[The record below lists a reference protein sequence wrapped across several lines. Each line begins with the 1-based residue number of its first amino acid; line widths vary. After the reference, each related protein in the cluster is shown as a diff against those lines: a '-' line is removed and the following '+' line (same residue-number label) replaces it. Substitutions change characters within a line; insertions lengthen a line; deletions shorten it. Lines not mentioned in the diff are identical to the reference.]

1 MQARNY
7 NGNMSTAPRNAAAKR
22 DWGHDE
28 TGCTVLHIDM
38 DAFYASLEIAR
49 HPELRG
55 RPVII
60 GWPGPRSVVSA
71 ANYEARK
78 YGVNSAM
85 PMVRARQLCPGG
97 AYVRVDMTYYRMMSK
112 RIFDEVFRQVTDQI
126 EQVSVDEGYMDVS
139 SALLRWKSPSVI
151 GAWIRA
157 QVAQRFGITCSVGI
171 AANKLVAK
179 MASTNAKP
187 DGMLLIPKARHAEF
201 VQMMPL
207 RGIPG
212 IGPSLEKRLNEW
224 GVKSVAD
231 LAKMDETAL
240 LQATRSKITAH
251 NLYLAARGEDERP
264 IVTHAPEKSIGAE
277 ITFEQDTRNFEE
289 VRELLHH
296 CSNEVTHTLRQ
307 KGLVARTVTVKLRFA
322 DLSYSTKAHTL
333 ERPIDTAAAMYP
345 ESVTLLKAMLRMPA
359 DASDDT
365 PLPREIRL
373 AGVSAS
379 SLSAKGSTPV
389 QLTIDDLLGGG
400 FGTSNRSGQSAS
412 GNRPIADDRSSNRYN
427 GNDDSNHG
435 NASNVNR
442 TDDDYADGHADDFV
456 NEHDDKPTHTIAID
470 TTRNTT
476 RSSREHKL
484 PGTENA
490 QDTSSEISNDNAC
503 ASTDPSTEHTDS
515 DVQSHASAVVKLKE
529 GHSNGNERAK
539 RESRIRTAETVLDAV
554 RERYGT
560 GAATLGLEH
569 GDWKAK
575 QIANS
580 SKPEQ

>member
-1 MQARNY
+1 
-7 NGNMSTAPRNAAAKR
+7 MSTAPRNAAAKR

-157 QVAQRFGITCSVGI
+157 QVAARFSITCSVGI

-224 GVKSVAD
+224 GVKTVAD
-231 LAKMDETAL
+231 LADMDETAL

-251 NLYLAARGEDERP
+251 NLYLAARGQDERP

-277 ITFEQDTRNFEE
+277 ITFEHDTRNFEE

-296 CSNEVTHTLRQ
+296 CSNEVTHALRQ
-307 KGLVARTVTVKLRFA
+307 KGLVARTVNVKLRFA
-322 DLSYSTKAHTL
+322 DMSYSTKAHTL
-333 ERPIDTAAAMYP
+333 ERPIDTTAAMYP
-345 ESVTLLKAMLRMPA
+345 ESVALLKAMLGMPA
-359 DASDDT
+359 DAADDT
-365 PLPREIRL
+365 PLPREVRL

-379 SLSAKGSTPV
+379 SLSDKDETPV
-389 QLTIDDLLGGG
+389 QLTIDDLLGDSAGPG
-400 FGTSNRSGQSAS
+400 NQGDQDHSNDDLSAV
-412 GNRPIADDRSSNRYN
+412 GNGDDSHGDSDSNVKRGKTDN
-427 GNDDSNHG
+427 AARGDDAHGNDN
-435 NASNVNR
+435 N
-442 TDDDYADGHADDFV
+442 
-456 NEHDDKPTHTIAID
+456 NE
-470 TTRNTT
+470 
-476 RSSREHKL
+476 E
-484 PGTENA
+484 
-490 QDTSSEISNDNAC
+490 
-503 ASTDPSTEHTDS
+503 
-515 DVQSHASAVVKLKE
+515 
-529 GHSNGNERAK
+529 
-539 RESRIRTAETVLDAV
+539 RIRSAETVLDAV

-569 GDWKAK
+569 VDWKAK
-575 QIANS
+575 QIAGN
-580 SKPEQ
+580 SKPES